1 MARPKKNNKNIT
13 PASIVKQYNDD
24 AGVQKDTQVKSVIDA
39 SVISDI
45 PVELANN
52 LTLIA
57 RKLTAFLSY
66 YSAASLNRLNTLN
79 KFISDAEEKLYN
91 VNVDKLDMKELNAR
105 YKEAKKAQAEIM
117 TICSQV
123 SKQAVDTDN
132 TARVDEVYNLLK
144 SLSSSTLQE
153 LQNALSATEDDDD
166 DIDVDTT

>member
-1 MARPKKNNKNIT
+1 MADDKNTK
-13 PASIVKQYNDD
+13 ADIVKKK
-24 AGVQKDTQVKSVIDA
+24 KDSAFEVIDA
-39 SVISDI
+39 AVVADI
-45 PVELANN
+45 PVELSNN
-52 LTLIA
+52 LTLLA

-79 KFISDAEEKLYN
+79 KFISDAEDRLYN
-91 VNVDKLDMKELNAR
+91 VNVEKLDAKELNAR

-144 SLSSSTLQE
+144 SLSSSTL
-153 LQNALSATEDDDD
+153 LQLKEALASEEDDSSNDS
-166 DIDVDTT
+166 

>member
-1 MARPKKNNKNIT
+1 MTKVSKKDQLQDEVVVDNT
-13 PASIVKQYNDD
+13 DTSDD
-24 AGVQKDTQVKSVIDA
+24 STKDGTIAVSQKDKQVRSIIDA

-91 VNVDKLDMKELNAR
+91 VNVEKMDVKELNSR

-123 SKQAVDTDN
+123 SKQAVDTDS
-132 TARVDEVYNLLK
+132 TARVDAVYNLLK
-144 SLSSSTLQE
+144 GLSSSTLAE
-153 LQNALSATEDDDD
+153 LQKALSDDD
-166 DIDVDTT
+166 

>member
-1 MARPKKNNKNIT
+1 MARPRKNNIT
-13 PASIVKQYNDD
+13 PASIIKQYNND
-24 AGVQKDTQVKSVIDA
+24 ADTQKDTQVKSVIDA

-79 KFISDAEEKLYN
+79 KFISDAEDRLYN
-91 VNVDKLDMKELNAR
+91 VNVEKLDMKELNAR

-144 SLSSSTLQE
+144 SLSAETLKS
-153 LQNALSATEDDDD
+153 LQDALTIDESN
-166 DIDVDTT
+166 DIDVDET

>member
-1 MARPKKNNKNIT
+1 MAKNKNNEKS
-13 PASIVKQYNDD
+13 SIVKQSD
-24 AGVQKDTQVKSVIDA
+24 AKDAKVQSIIDA

-79 KFISDAEEKLYN
+79 KFIQDAEDKLYN
-91 VNVDKLDMKELNAR
+91 VNVDKLDMKELNYR

-117 TICSQV
+117 TICRQV
-123 SKQAVDTDN
+123 SQQAVDTDN

-144 SLSSSTLQE
+144 GMSASTLDE
-153 LQNALSATEDDDD
+153 LQKALVNSDE
-166 DIDVDTT
+166 DIDVE

>member
-1 MARPKKNNKNIT
+1 MT
-13 PASIVKQYNDD
+13 VS
-24 AGVQKDTQVKSVIDA
+24 QKDKQVRSIIDA

-79 KFISDAEEKLYN
+79 KFISEAEDKLYN
-91 VNVDKLDMKELNAR
+91 VNVEKLDLKELNSR

-123 SKQAVDTDN
+123 SKQAVDTDS
-132 TARVDEVYNLLK
+132 TARVDAVYNLLK
-144 SLSSSTLQE
+144 GLSSSTLAE
-153 LQNALSATEDDDD
+153 LQKALSDDD
-166 DIDVDTT
+166 